1 MSRIVSVVVSS
12 FVAIAVN
19 SIIVAGSAFAQD
31 PPASEPPPVAQQTAA
46 SAASVF
52 DQPGFDFGARL
63 GYALPFG
70 KTDGDDNL
78 SDFLS
83 GAIPVVLEAGYRLNA
98 DFTIGALFQYG
109 FARIKSNS
117 GFDCSGAGGVDCSA
131 RILRLGIEGIY
142 NLNLGA
148 PVTPWVGLG
157 TGYEWFSFS
166 ASGPGGEASA
176 GARGFEFVTLHA
188 GGDYRLA
195 PNFALG
201 LFASFSVAQYAT
213 ASVDIPGT
221 PSTSMDITDK
231 KIHEWLQLGVRGRF
245 GI

>member
-1 MSRIVSVVVSS
+1 MRCRSVRR
-12 FVAIAVN
+12 
-19 SIIVAGSAFAQD
+19 
-31 PPASEPPPVAQQTAA
+31 TATTT
-46 SAASVF
+46 S
-52 DQPGFDFGARL
+52 
-63 GYALPFG
+63 
-70 KTDGDDNL
+70 

-98 DFTIGALFQYG
+98 DFTVGALFQYG
-109 FARIKSNS
+109 FARIKSGNA
-117 GFDCSGAGGVDCSA
+117 FDCSGASGVDCSA
-131 RILRLGIEGIY
+131 RILRLGIEAIY
-142 NLNLGA
+142 NLNLGT

-201 LFASFSVAQYAT
+201 GFVSFSLAQYAT
-213 ASVDIPGT
+213 TSVELPGA

-231 KIHEWLQLGVRGRF
+231 RMHEWLQLGVRGRF

>member
-1 MSRIVSVVVSS
+1 MSRVVLVVVSS

-19 SIIVAGSAFAQD
+19 SIILAGSAFAQD
-31 PPASEPPPVAQQTAA
+31 PPATQPPPVAQQTAS

-52 DQPGFDFGARL
+52 EQPGFDFGARL
-63 GYALPFG
+63 GYAVPFG
-70 KTDGDDNL
+70 KTDGNDNL

-109 FARIKSNS
+109 FARIKSN
-117 GFDCSGAGGVDCSA
+117 GDFDCSAAGIDCSA

-142 NLNLGA
+142 NLNLAG

-176 GARGFEFVTLHA
+176 GANGFEFVTVHA

-201 LFASFSVAQYAT
+201 GFVSLSLAQYKTVSAE
-213 ASVDIPGT
+213 IPGM

-231 KIHEWLQLGVRGRF
+231 KMHEWLQLGVRGRF